1 MVKKI
6 IAAALSCLMILSLF
20 ATVGCEKTAKNR
32 SYLIYGVF
40 DTVCE
45 YKDYSGASP
54 SEFEERCKRVEEE
67 LNLCHKLFD
76 IYNDYEG
83 IINLKTLN
91 DNAGGEAIEV
101 DRRIIE
107 MLSLSEQMRDLSGGN
122 FNVCMG
128 SVLSIWHGYRKAAK
142 DDPASA
148 ALPSYDEL
156 LAASEHTSA
165 ENLVINSENSTVK
178 LLDPEMSLDVGAIAK
193 GYTAERVADML
204 TDMGVTAY
212 VLDFGGNIRVGE
224 KLGGGEFTAGIR
236 NPDLYSEE
244 PYVRRLD
251 IKNCSLVTSAVDQ
264 RFYTVGGVRY
274 HHIID
279 KDTLMPENNY
289 LSVSV
294 MTESSAVADA
304 LSTALFNMSVNEGQ
318 ALINMLSGVEV
329 TYVLNDGSIKV
340 ITTE

>member
-1 MVKKI
+1 MVKRI
-6 IAAALSCLMILSLF
+6 IAAALSCLTILSIF
-20 ATVGCEKTAKNR
+20 AMVGCGKMAKNR
-32 SYLIYGVF
+32 SYLIYDVF

-45 YKDYSGASP
+45 YKDYSGASS
-54 SEFEERCKRVEEE
+54 SEFEERCKKVEEE
-67 LNLCHKLFD
+67 VNLCQKLFD
-76 IYNDYEG
+76 IYHDYEG

-101 DRRIIE
+101 DERIIE
-107 MLSLSEQMRDLSGGN
+107 MLVLSEQMRDLSDGN

-128 SVLSIWHGYRKAAK
+128 SVLSIWHDARDAAER
-142 DDPASA
+142 DPEGA

-156 LAASEHTSA
+156 LAAAEHISA
-165 ENLVINSENSTVK
+165 ENLVINTKNSTVQ

-204 TDMGVTAY
+204 SDMGVTAY
-212 VLDFGGNIRVGE
+212 VLDFGGNIRAGE

-236 NPDLYSEE
+236 NPDLYAEQ
-244 PYVRRLD
+244 PYARRLN

-279 KDTLMPENNY
+279 KDTLMPEDNY

-304 LSTALFNMSVNEGQ
+304 LSTALFNMSVDEGQ
-318 ALINMLSGVEV
+318 ALINLLSEVEV